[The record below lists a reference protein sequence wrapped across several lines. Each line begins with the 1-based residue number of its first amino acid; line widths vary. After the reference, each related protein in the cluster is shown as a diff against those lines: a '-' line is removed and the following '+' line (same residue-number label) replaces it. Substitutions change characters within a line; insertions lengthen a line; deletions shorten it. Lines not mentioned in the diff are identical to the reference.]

1 MTILLIALLK
11 ALLTLTVFVAFAL
24 MFEQI
29 MVRARARVS
38 TALYLCFVSL
48 IPVTTVALELSWHST
63 RPFASLVQFGIAVFL
78 ILLAVLPAPPELIAQ
93 IRRSAAGPTDKVAVV
108 GPLSPH
114 GAHIKRG
121 ETLTNLAIV
130 GCALTA
136 YFAKIADEAIPFL
149 ALSIVVIAAL
159 IANWVIHNWPRER
172 AGALKVGMDLKLE
185 SGRLI
190 HSATESDLAC
200 IEGEK
205 FAILSDG
212 KAFIQCHVRRDELPN
227 DYELEFQDASLD
239 RHYRAA
245 DEQIP
250 LDRVLPAFQ
259 KYLRGDASWRT
270 DFRWEKI
277 DLDAELTRE
286 TQLKKD

>member
-11 ALLTLTVFVAFAL
+11 ALLTLTVFVAFAVI
-24 MFEQI
+24 FEQI

-48 IPVTTVALELSWHST
+48 IPVTTVVLELSWHST

-78 ILLAVLPAPPELIAQ
+78 ILLAVLPAPPELITQ
-93 IRRSAAGPTDKVAVV
+93 IRRSAAGPTAMVPVV
-108 GPLSPH
+108 TRLSPH
-114 GAHIKRG
+114 GTHIKRG

-136 YFAKIADEAIPFL
+136 YFAKITDEVIPFL

-159 IANWVIHNWPRER
+159 IANWVIHNRPRER
-172 AGALKVGMDLKLE
+172 AGASKVGMDLKLE

-190 HSATESDLAC
+190 HPATESDLAC

-212 KAFIQCHVRRDELPN
+212 KAFIQCHVRRDESPN
-227 DYELEFQDASLD
+227 DYELEFQDGSWD

-245 DEQIP
+245 DEQIT
-250 LDRVLPAFQ
+250 LNRVLPAFQ

-277 DLDAELTRE
+277 DLDAELTRQ
-286 TQLKKD
+286 TQLKTD